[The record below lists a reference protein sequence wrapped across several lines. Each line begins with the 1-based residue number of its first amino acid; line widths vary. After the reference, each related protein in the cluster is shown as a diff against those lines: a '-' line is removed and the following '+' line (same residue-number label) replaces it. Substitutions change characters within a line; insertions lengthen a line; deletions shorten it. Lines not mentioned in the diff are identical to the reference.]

1 MSNYKLRNTGPV
13 LVCIAALG
21 LRTVCGQTSPGLQGW
36 FQALMQGPALVA
48 KPSQDELS
56 ALQKRVSAADPDEV
70 HGAIPW
76 MIGALRLN
84 DGGKEHYAFFGLLAA
99 ALRSDGPT
107 LLKDR
112 MGDVVSLLTSPG
124 TLAQRGAVFVLGS
137 IQQRQLAPVPG
148 LSQALV
154 SFVKRTD
161 RDLQA
166 QVSAVA
172 FLLSRSGNGDAR
184 RGRGLLVPGPRRRFP
199 HSSPL
204 GDRARQREPEAGAT
218 YRPGNRGAGQSR
230 RICEKH
236 RHRHAQP
243 HWTPGGDARGTVA
256 TKAG

>member
-1 MSNYKLRNTGPV
+1 
-13 LVCIAALG
+13 
-21 LRTVCGQTSPGLQGW
+21 
-36 FQALMQGPALVA
+36 
-48 KPSQDELS
+48 
-56 ALQKRVSAADPDEV
+56 
-70 HGAIPW
+70 

-172 FLLSRSGNGDAR
+172 FLLSRSEEEMATQDAVEGFLSR
-184 RGRGLLVPGPRRRFP
+184 DLDADSRTRVLSAIGRGNANPKPARLIDLVTAALDNPDESVRSTAIDMLSLIGP
-199 HSSPL
+199 L
-204 GDRARQREPEAGAT
+204 AVMRAEPSLRKLAEGTGQPEAIRSAA
-218 YRPGNRGAGQSR
+218 RKALKDAGLR
-230 RICEKH
+230 VE
-236 RHRHAQP
+236 
-243 HWTPGGDARGTVA
+243 
-256 TKAG
+256 